1 MCNCYTGFNF
11 GQSGYGCNTS
21 TYNTCGGG
29 YGGCAKQTLCRD
41 CCGNLRMAQTR
52 MNCCGCHNLCGC
64 NTSADNG
71 TSTQNGNGQTNGR
84 FTCVTFCGTNN
95 NGASTASAGDLYYAR
110 QYGLYPYGC
119 YRSCGCSL
127 DVVNE
132 T

>member
-11 GQSGYGCNTS
+11 GQSGCGGNTS
-21 TYNTCGGG
+21 TYNTCGYGCGG
-29 YGGCAKQTLCRD
+29 ARQTFCRD
-41 CCGNLRMAQTR
+41 CCGNLRMRQTCA
-52 MNCCGCHNLCGC
+52 NCCGCHNLCGY

-71 TSTQNGNGQTNGR
+71 TATQNGNSQTGGR

-95 NGASTASAGDLYYAR
+95 SASSTMNAGDLYYAR

-119 YRSCGCSL
+119 NRSCGCTL
-127 DVVNE
+127 DVVND